1 MAKHYSIAI
10 DGPAG
15 AGKSTIAK
23 RLAQELGYHYVDT
36 GAIYRT
42 LGYYFDL
49 LGIGPKDID
58 GITRLIDECVI
69 EIEWDEDGSQHMFL
83 NEIDVSED
91 IRTPEISKIASAVSA
106 HALVRDTLL
115 DMQRDVARKHN
126 VIMDGRDIGSV
137 VLPKADVKF
146 FLTASAEVRA
156 QRRFEELQ
164 AKGSK
169 DTYAKVLKEVND
181 RDHADMTR
189 AVAPLK
195 QTRSHILVDTSD
207 MTIEQVIAHMGAI
220 VREKCKL

>member
-1 MAKHYSIAI
+1 
-10 DGPAG
+10 
-15 AGKSTIAK
+15 
-23 RLAQELGYHYVDT
+23 
-36 GAIYRT
+36 
-42 LGYYFDL
+42 
-49 LGIGPKDID
+49 
-58 GITRLIDECVI
+58 
-69 EIEWDEDGSQHMFL
+69 MFL

-91 IRTPEISKIASAVSA
+91 IRTPEISKIASTVSA
-106 HALVRDTLL
+106 HKLVRDTLL

-156 QRRFEELQ
+156 QRRYEELK
-164 AKGSK
+164 AKGGK
-169 DTYAKVLKEVND
+169 DTYEKVLKEVND

-195 QTRSHILVDTSD
+195 QTKSHILVDSSD
-207 MTIEQVIAHMGAI
+207 MSVDEVIARMGAI

>member
-1 MAKHYSIAI
+1 MGKFYSVAI

-23 RLAQELGYHYVDT
+23 ALAKELGFHYVDT

-42 LGYYFDL
+42 LGYFFNL
-49 LGIGPKDID
+49 IGIPPKDID
-58 GITRLIDECVI
+58 GITKYIDECVI
-69 EIEWDEDGSQHMFL
+69 EIEWDDDGSQHMFL

-91 IRTPEISKIASAVSA
+91 IRTPEISKIASGVSA
-106 HALVRDTLL
+106 HALVRETLL

-169 DTYAKVLKEVND
+169 DTYEKVLREVNE

-195 QTRSHILVDTSD
+195 QTKSHILVDTSN
-207 MTIEQVIAHMGAI
+207 MTVEEVIAHMGAI

>member
-1 MAKHYSIAI
+1 MGKYHSIAI

-23 RLAQELGYHYVDT
+23 RLAKELGFYYVDT

-42 LGYYFDL
+42 LGYFFNL
-49 LGIGPKDID
+49 IGIPPKDMD
-58 GITRLIDECVI
+58 GITKYIDECVI
-69 EIEWDEDGSQHMFL
+69 EIEWDDDGSQHMFL

-91 IRTPEISKIASAVSA
+91 IRTPEISKIASTVSA
-106 HALVRDTLL
+106 HKLVRDRLL
-115 DMQRDVARKHN
+115 DMQRDVAKKHN

-137 VLPKADVKF
+137 VLPRADVKF
-146 FLTASAEVRA
+146 FLTASPEVRA
-156 QRRFEELQ
+156 KRRYEELK

-169 DTYAKVLKEVND
+169 DSYEKVLKEVND

-195 QTRSHILVDTSD
+195 QTRSHIQVDTSE
-207 MTIEQVIAHMGAI
+207 MTIDQVVAHMGQI

>member
-1 MAKHYSIAI
+1 MGKFYSVAI

-23 RLAQELGYHYVDT
+23 RLARELGFHYVDT

-42 LGYYFDL
+42 LGYFFDL
-49 LGIGPKDID
+49 VGIGPKDID

-106 HALVRDTLL
+106 HKLVRDTLL

-146 FLTASAEVRA
+146 FLTASPEVRA
-156 QRRFEELQ
+156 QRRYEELK

-169 DTYAKVLKEVND
+169 DTFEKVLKEVND

-195 QTRSHILVDTSD
+195 QTRSHILVDSSD
-207 MTIEQVIAHMGAI
+207 MTVDEVVAHMGSI

>member
-1 MAKHYSIAI
+1 MAKHYSVAI

-23 RLAQELGYHYVDT
+23 ALAKELGFHYVDT

-49 LGIGPKDID
+49 IGIGPKDID
-58 GITRLIDECVI
+58 GITKYIDECVI

-83 NEIDVSED
+83 NETDVSED
-91 IRTPEISKIASAVSA
+91 IRTPEISKIASTVSA

-115 DMQRDVARKHN
+115 DMQRDVAQKHN

-137 VLPKADVKF
+137 VLPKANVKF

-156 QRRFEELQ
+156 QRRYEELK

-169 DTYAKVLKEVND
+169 DTYEKVLKEVNERD
-181 RDHADMTR
+181 RADMTR

-195 QTRSHILVDTSD
+195 QTKSHILVDTSD

>member
-1 MAKHYSIAI
+1 MGKHYSIAI

-23 RLAQELGYHYVDT
+23 ALAKELGFHYVDT

-42 LGYYFDL
+42 LGYFFNL
-49 LGIGPKDID
+49 IGIGPKDID
-58 GITRLIDECVI
+58 GITKYIDECVI

-91 IRTPEISKIASAVSA
+91 IRTPEISKIASGVSA

-207 MTIEQVIAHMGAI
+207 MTIEQVIAHMGSI

>member
-1 MAKHYSIAI
+1 MGKHYSIAI

-23 RLAQELGYHYVDT
+23 ALAKELGFHYVDT

-42 LGYYFDL
+42 LGYFFNL
-49 LGIGPKDID
+49 IGIGPKDID
-58 GITRLIDECVI
+58 GITKYIDECVI

-91 IRTPEISKIASAVSA
+91 IRTPEISKIASGVSA

>member
-1 MAKHYSIAI
+1 MAKTYSIAI

-23 RLAQELGYHYVDT
+23 RLAKELGYHYVDT

-42 LGYYFDL
+42 LGYFFDL
-49 LGIGPKDID
+49 VGIGPKDID

-106 HALVRDTLL
+106 HKLVRDTLL
-115 DMQRDVARKHN
+115 DMQRDVAKKHN
-126 VIMDGRDIGSV
+126 VIMDGRDIGTV

-146 FLTASAEVRA
+146 YLTASPEVRA
-156 QRRFEELQ
+156 KRRFDELA

-169 DTYAKVLKEVND
+169 DTFAKVLKDVND
-181 RDHADMTR
+181 RDYADMNR
-189 AVAPLK
+189 PVAPLK
-195 QTRSHILVDTSD
+195 QTASHILVDTSD
-207 MTIEQVIAHMGAI
+207 MDVDQVIETMKAI
-220 VREKCKL
+220 VLEKCK

>member
-1 MAKHYSIAI
+1 MGKYYSIAI

-23 RLAQELGYHYVDT
+23 RLAKELGYHYVDT

-42 LGYYFDL
+42 LGYFFDL
-49 LGIGPKDID
+49 VGIGPKDID

-83 NEIDVSED
+83 NEIDVSDD

-106 HALVRDTLL
+106 HKLVRDTLL
-115 DMQRDVARKHN
+115 DMQRDVARKNN

-146 FLTASAEVRA
+146 YLTASPEVRA
-156 QRRFEELQ
+156 KRRFDELA
-164 AKGSK
+164 AKGSR
-169 DTYAKVLKEVND
+169 DTYAKVLQEVNE
-181 RDHADMTR
+181 RDYADMNR
-189 AVAPLK
+189 PVAPLK
-195 QTRSHILVDTSD
+195 QTASHILVDTSD
-207 MTIEQVIAHMGAI
+207 MDIDQVVQTMKAI
-220 VREKCKL
+220 VLEKCK

>member
-1 MAKHYSIAI
+1 MAKHYSVAI

-23 RLAQELGYHYVDT
+23 ALAKELGFHYVDT

-49 LGIGPKDID
+49 IGIGPKDID
-58 GITRLIDECVI
+58 GITKYIDECVI
-69 EIEWDEDGSQHMFL
+69 EILWDEDGSQHMFL
-83 NEIDVSED
+83 NETDVSED
-91 IRTPEISKIASAVSA
+91 IRTPEISKIASTVSA
-106 HALVRDTLL
+106 HGLVRATLL
-115 DMQRDVARKHN
+115 DMQRDVAKNHN

-146 FLTASAEVRA
+146 FLTASPEVRA

-169 DTYAKVLKEVND
+169 YTYAKVLTEVND

-189 AVAPLK
+189 EVAPLK
-195 QTRSHILVDTSD
+195 QTKSHILVDTSN
-207 MTIEQVIAHMGAI
+207 MTIEEVIAHMGAI

>member
-1 MAKHYSIAI
+1 MAKHYSVAI

-23 RLAQELGYHYVDT
+23 ALAKELGFHYVDT

-49 LGIGPKDID
+49 IGIGPKDID
-58 GITRLIDECVI
+58 GITKYIDECVI

-83 NEIDVSED
+83 NETDVSED
-91 IRTPEISKIASAVSA
+91 IRTPEISRIASTVSA
-106 HALVRDTLL
+106 HGLVRATLL
-115 DMQRDVARKHN
+115 DMQRDVAKNHN

-169 DTYAKVLKEVND
+169 DTYAKVLKEVNE

-195 QTRSHILVDTSD
+195 QTKSHILVDTSN
-207 MTIEQVIAHMGAI
+207 MTVEEVIAHMGAI